1 MKERIRG
8 LRFETRR
15 QREPEY
21 TMKDLIISFRGSVL
35 LSFVVQFSLV
45 GSRRRLIYDLTP
57 SQLTPGLQ

>member
-21 TMKDLIISFRGSVL
+21 TMKEMIKSFRGSVL
-35 LSFVVQFSLV
+35 IR
-45 GSRRRLIYDLTP
+45 SRE
-57 SQLTPGLQ
+57 